1 MTALASDT
9 VLAAFL
15 VFCRIGGCLMLMP
28 GVGGRHLP
36 MQVRLFLALAVALAF
51 VPLVGGLVEARVHG
65 AAPAGLFLMIAA
77 ELVTGAMI
85 GLLARIYV
93 LALQSLAVFIA
104 QAVGVATMPGLSVED
119 DAPQPTIATLFAFT
133 ATALI
138 FLSDQHLELVRGLL
152 DSYRRVPPGSLFGLQ
167 AALIDVVD
175 QLTATFLLALRIASP
190 FVIYSV
196 VVNFAV
202 GLINKFTPQIPV
214 YFIATPFVT
223 AGGLILLYLSIDQL
237 LSGFLVAFSQWLRN
251 G

>member
-1 MTALASDT
+1 MTALSSDL
-9 VLAAFL
+9 VLSAFL

-36 MQVRLFLALAVALAF
+36 MQMRLFLALALALAF
-51 VPLVGGLVEARVHG
+51 VPLVSGLVGPRLHG
-65 AAPAGLFLMIAA
+65 AEPATLLSMIGA
-77 ELVTGAMI
+77 EVITGALI

-93 LALQSLAVFIA
+93 QALQSLAVFIA
-104 QAVGVATMPGLSVED
+104 QAIGVATMPGLSVED
-119 DAPQPTIATLFAFT
+119 DAPQPTVATLFAFT

-152 DSYRRVPPGSLFGLQ
+152 ESYRRVPPGSLFGLRP
-167 AALIDVVD
+167 ALVDVVD
-175 QLTATFLLALRIASP
+175 QLAAAFLLALRIASP
-190 FVIYSV
+190 FILYAV

-202 GLINKFTPQIPV
+202 GIINKFTPQIPV

-223 AGGLILLYLSIDQL
+223 AGGLILLYVSVEQL
-237 LSGFLVAFSQWLRN
+237 LAGFLTAFSQWLKA